1 MTPPAKPSAER
12 PGARE
17 PKEMPAHQ
25 IVEALF
31 HVIVEEAERNER
43 FAKRLMSVYPE
54 VIVARTSRPK
64 KSAPGFDVAEF
75 HAVNILR
82 NHGEAML
89 RGRLSSLRTK
99 ADLKHVAKRSGLKLT
114 GKALKKSASLIDI
127 IDGIVEA
134 AQHYVAQ
141 RGAAKK

>member
-1 MTPPAKPSAER
+1 MTPPPKP
-12 PGARE
+12 PRE
-17 PKEMPAHQ
+17 VPAHE

-31 HVIVEEAERNER
+31 DVVVDEARRNES

-54 VIVARTSRPK
+54 AVVARTGKAK
-64 KSAPGFDVAEF
+64 KSVPRFDAAEY
-75 HAVNILR
+75 HAVNLLR

-99 ADLKHVAKRSGLKLT
+99 AELREVAKRSGLKLT
-114 GKALKKSASLIDI
+114 GRAAQKSASMFDLIE
-127 IDGIVEA
+127 GIVEA

-141 RGAAKK
+141 RGATKS